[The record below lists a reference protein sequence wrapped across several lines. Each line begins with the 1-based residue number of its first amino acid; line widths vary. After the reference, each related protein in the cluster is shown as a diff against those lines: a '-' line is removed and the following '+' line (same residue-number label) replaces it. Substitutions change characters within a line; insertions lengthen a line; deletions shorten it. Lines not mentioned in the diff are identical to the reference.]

1 MRVISENSHDRFRI
15 ETMTPREAEQM
26 VLWEQQEGWNP
37 GFHDAATFYAANSNG
52 LFAGRINNRM
62 IGCGSV
68 LAYDDDFAF
77 FGLYIVAREFRSQG
91 YGVAITRRRREYA
104 GDRIIGLDGV
114 ISNVTAY
121 TSAGFKAAY
130 RTRRFHLEQE
140 ISAIPSGMDDMD
152 IVPFKPDLLDRIAS
166 FDERFFPA
174 WRRDFLTV
182 WLNQYD
188 AVVQVALSGHTVTGY
203 IVLRPCVEG
212 AKVGPLFAESPAV
225 ARALLLR
232 ASQVMGRYPVLIDM
246 PEVNNSGLTLAAEL
260 NMKLVWETLRMYT
273 RTPRELELG
282 GIYGLTNL
290 ETG

>member
-1 MRVISENSHDRFRI
+1 MRVISENSKNRFRI
-15 ETMTPREAEQM
+15 ETMTRQEAEQM
-26 VLWEQQEGWNP
+26 ILWEQQEGWNP
-37 GFHDAATFYAANSNG
+37 GLYDAATFYAANSNG
-52 LFAGRINNRM
+52 LFAGRLNSRM

-91 YGVAITRRRREYA
+91 YGMAITRRRREYA

-114 ISNVTAY
+114 ISNVAAY
-121 TSAGFKAAY
+121 SSAGFKAAY

-140 ISAIPSGMDDMD
+140 VSDLSISIEDMD
-152 IVPFKPDLLDRIAS
+152 IVPFRPDLLDQIAS

-174 WRRDFLTV
+174 WRREFLAV
-182 WLNQYD
+182 WLSQRD
-188 AVVQVALSGHTVTGY
+188 AIVQVALCGHTVIGY

-212 AKVGPLFAESPAV
+212 AKVGPLFADSPVV
-225 ARALLLR
+225 ARALLIR
-232 ASQVMGRYPVLIDM
+232 AAQLLGRYPVMIDM

-273 RTPRELELG
+273 RTPREIELG